1 MTDFK
6 MASNSSLI
14 LLAEIENKITHAE
27 VRSDRDIHSSVE

>member
-27 VRSDRDIHSSVE
+27 VIGIFTAQ